1 MTPTQ
6 VKELGKKIDKL
17 EKKLDFVIH
26 YIYKEEDWANDPS
39 FVKMVGKRLVEAKKE
54 FKEGKYFTA
63 DEVFRKLR
71 V

>member
-6 VKELGKKIDKL
+6 VKELEKKIDKL

-26 YIYKEEDWANDPS
+26 HIYKEEDWANNPS
-39 FVKMVGKRLVEAKKE
+39 FAKMVAKRLAEAKKE

-63 DEVFRKLR
+63 DEVFKKLGA
-71 V
+71 